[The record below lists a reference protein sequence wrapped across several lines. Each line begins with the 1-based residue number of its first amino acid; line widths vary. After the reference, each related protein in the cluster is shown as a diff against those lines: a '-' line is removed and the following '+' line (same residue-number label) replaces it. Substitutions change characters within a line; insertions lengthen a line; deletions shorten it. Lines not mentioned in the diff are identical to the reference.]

1 MNTRSVT
8 RLAVLPLAATALALA
23 ACSGNAGPAPTTAST
38 SPTATATSTST
49 PAPSAP
55 ASSSAAPPATTA
67 PPAAD
72 GAACLVGT
80 WTADE
85 AALQDYYD
93 QIGELA
99 GGAMTFDTSGQA
111 SLTLNAD
118 GSYSWTPDA
127 AITATASGIDIE
139 VTMSGSL
146 GGSYTATD
154 ESITTSSDTVDDLT
168 ITATAGGVEIDP
180 GTVADQIRTAPLSNA
195 TYSCTADTLDLTTPV
210 TDTGVTITLTR

>member
-1 MNTRSVT
+1 MNPRSVT
-8 RLAVLPLAATALALA
+8 RLAVLPLAAAVLALA
-23 ACSGNAGPAPTTAST
+23 ACSGDAGPTPTTASA
-38 SPTATATSTST
+38 SPTATTTST
-49 PAPSAP
+49 PAPSAS
-55 ASSSAAPPATTA
+55 ASAAPSATTA

-72 GAACLVGT
+72 AATCLVGT

-111 SLTLNAD
+111 ALTLNAD
-118 GSYSWTPDA
+118 GSYSWAPEA

-139 VTMSGSL
+139 VAMSGSL

-195 TYSCTADTLDLTTPV
+195 TYSCTADALALTTPV
-210 TDTGVTITLTR
+210 TDTDVTITLTR